1 MGAKPHKAFQAD
13 RPESGG
19 ANKDDIKDKT
29 GLHDLDREKVAKNMQ
44 DAAQD
49 ATSAAQAQGQTG
61 LQNGVESPR
70 NTQ

>member
-49 ATSAAQAQGQTG
+49 ATSAAQAQGRTG

>member
-1 MGAKPHKAFQAD
+1 MGSKASNFFQSD

-19 ANKDDIKDKT
+19 ANKDDIKDKS

-44 DAAQD
+44 DAQQ
-49 ATSAAQAQGQTG
+49 ATGNAEAEGKTG

>member
-1 MGAKPHKAFQAD
+1 MGSKAHTNFQSD

-44 DAAQD
+44 DAASD
-49 ATSAAQAQGQTG
+49 ASAAAQAQGKTG
-61 LQNGVESPR
+61 LQNGVESPQK
-70 NTQ
+70 TE